1 MRLSRSSQRIASE
14 KSQPT
19 LDSDYTCRE
28 KERRIV
34 RLTEGEDEMEN
45 PRGRMSGKR
54 SNRYSGGI
62 FAERNSYKTSLMVRR
77 GRRA

>member
-1 MRLSRSSQRIASE
+1 MRLASPWHGIG
-14 KSQPT
+14 KVSPV
-19 LDSDYTCRE
+19 LDSKYTRRDKRE
-28 KERRIV
+28 RKAA
-34 RLTEGEDEMEN
+34 RLTEGEDDMEN

-62 FAERNSYKTSLMVRR
+62 CAERNSYKTSLMVRR